1 MAAARDPSPSSTLAA
16 REAASETAGEPTL
29 PSNGSTT
36 ETDRETYDKRDDKDD
51 RDDSDDTEKGY
62 EDRGIVELDQAGTKR
77 RIRVVVE
84 DETGKERLKDVGSGE
99 YTEPRW

>member
-1 MAAARDPSPSSTLAA
+1 MGTIRDPSPSSTLAA

-29 PSNGSTT
+29 PSNGSSSET
-36 ETDRETYDKRDDKDD
+36 ERETYDKSRDDKG
-51 RDDSDDTEKGY
+51 DSDDSEKGF

-84 DETGKERLKDVGSGE
+84 DETGRERLKDVGSGE
-99 YTEPRW
+99 YTVPRW